1 MRVAPC
7 PLGESSSL
15 GLPVL
20 VTKRRPGGPGTW
32 ERRVEGAPHF
42 SPNALRE
49 IALPGMDASQ
59 FVTVDANI

>member
-7 PLGESSSL
+7 PVGEPSSL

-20 VTKRRPGGPGTW
+20 VTKRCPGGLGTW
-32 ERRVEGAPHF
+32 ERRVEGPHF